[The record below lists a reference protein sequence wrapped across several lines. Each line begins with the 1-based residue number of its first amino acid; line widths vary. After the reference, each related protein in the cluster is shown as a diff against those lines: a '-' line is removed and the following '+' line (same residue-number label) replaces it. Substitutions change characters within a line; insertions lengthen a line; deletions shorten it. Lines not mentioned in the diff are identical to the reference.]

1 MTIHASIRCQMF
13 QHLED
18 CHLLFL
24 CLKMPRE
31 FVYRPETIGL
41 LVQRTNQTILQL

>member
-24 CLKMPRE
+24 FEDVRE
-31 FVYRPETIGL
+31 FVYRPGAIGL